1 MKLYQ
6 MGFGAERNSSFS
18 ALREALIELTRK
30 FTPEASRYAASN
42 KISKATE
49 LLNHG
54 LRERAKARTEMKMA
68 GIDAHNRMLENKP
81 ITIERAGT
89 SYS

>member
-30 FTPEASRYAASN
+30 FTPEAKRVVTLHLI
-42 KISKATE
+42 K
-49 LLNHG
+49 
-54 LRERAKARTEMKMA
+54 
-68 GIDAHNRMLENKP
+68 
-81 ITIERAGT
+81 
-89 SYS
+89 